1 MEFYFE
7 VRDHTEIATA
17 SSQSPKQV
25 GVFFC
30 GCMHNRAVGS
40 HQREAFD
47 VVARQ
52 AVQASQ
58 PAEPSTENQTGSAGV
73 RDYSRGKNETVL
85 LRSRVDRTEQTAAGE
100 ARLTGLGINRRLA
113 HSR

>member
-7 VRDHTEIATA
+7 IRDDSEVATA

-30 GCMHNRAVGS
+30 ARIHNRAVGS
-40 HQREAFD
+40 HQREAFHI
-47 VVARQ
+47 VARQ
-52 AVQASQ
+52 PMQASQ
-58 PAEPSTENQTGSAGV
+58 PAESSTEDQTGGAGV

-85 LRSRVDRTEQTAAGE
+85 LRGCIDRTEQTAAGE
-100 ARLTGLGINRRLA
+100 ARRTGLGINRYLT
-113 HSR
+113 HS